1 MGWGWVCLS
10 VTPLLQRVQNRM
22 SKANKGN
29 QPERELEALAK
40 QALRTS
46 IYISIEYFEA
56 QITYVILHFTDKQMS

>member
-1 MGWGWVCLS
+1 
-10 VTPLLQRVQNRM
+10 M